1 MSQKDKELVSEEQ
14 FALKEHSIMG
24 KKKEGQQVNSWS
36 PFSLFTF
43 YYFYLEISQFKKK
56 TGDFMAYTVC
66 ISKRVKMASK
76 NTHLAVMDIYKEDRL
91 AEK

>member
-1 MSQKDKELVSEEQ
+1 MKNARYSSKWAKRKKDNKLTLEVL
-14 FALKEHSIMG
+14 
-24 KKKEGQQVNSWS
+24 
-36 PFSLFTF
+36 FSLFTF

-56 TGDFMAYTVC
+56 TEEDFMAYTVC